1 MKNVTTKMASPKR
14 SDPKLHNTIPH
25 TAAQGAVAAAKK
37 TTQEQTDQE
46 IKPAAHAS
54 TRIHMVVGRI

>member
-1 MKNVTTKMASPKR
+1 MASPRR
-14 SDPKLHNTIPH
+14 SDPKLHSTIPH
-25 TAAQGAVAAAKK
+25 TATQGVAATKK

-54 TRIHMVVGRI
+54 ARIHMVVCRI